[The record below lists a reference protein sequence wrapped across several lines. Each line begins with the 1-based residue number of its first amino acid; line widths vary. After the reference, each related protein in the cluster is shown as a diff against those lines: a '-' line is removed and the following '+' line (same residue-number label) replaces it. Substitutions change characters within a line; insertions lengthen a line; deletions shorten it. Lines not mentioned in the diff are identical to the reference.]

1 VGNGTE
7 KGWEIAR
14 RRVRRRPYGARVFT
28 HPRCGVT
35 TVFHVA
41 FVLVTIGLSLV
52 VAIGFATLVTALLAV
67 LVRPLWRSD
76 GGTA

>member
-1 VGNGTE
+1 MAAG
-7 KGWEIAR
+7 R
-14 RRVRRRPYGARVFT
+14 PRPYGARVSGY
-28 HPRCGVT
+28 PRCGVT

-52 VAIGFATLVTALLAV
+52 VAIGFAALVSVLLAV
-67 LVRPLWRSD
+67 LVRPLWRSA